1 MNLCIF
7 MGRLTRDPESRYS
20 EDKQKLISRF
30 TIAVDRPFKREGD
43 PSADFINC
51 VAFDRKAEF
60 AEQYVT
66 SGMKVAVQGKLRTD
80 NYTNK
85 QGEKV
90 YGFCLYA
97 DNIEFADGKK
107 GSGQEKQE
115 SPAQNAQAAQPA
127 AQGNGAKQPA
137 RTAARGSGSAGARPA
152 AQAQTGARPAA
163 QAQAGTRPAAQ
174 GQAGTRPA
182 AQARTAQPSAASQ
195 PAANPAPQRTP
206 AGRTAPARNTAQ
218 RPVVSRN
225 AGYNFNNVPVGVED
239 GGLPFN

>member
-107 GSGQEKQE
+107 GGGQENQE
-115 SPAQNAQAAQPA
+115 SSAQNAPAAQPA

-137 RTAARGSGSAGARPA
+137 RTAARGSGSSGARPA

-174 GQAGTRPA
+174 
-182 AQARTAQPSAASQ
+182 ARTAQPSAASQ
-195 PAANPAPQRTP
+195 PAANPTPQRTP
-206 AGRTAPARNTAQ
+206 TGRTAPARNTAQ
-218 RPVVSRN
+218 RPAVSRN
-225 AGYNFNNVPVGVED
+225 TGYNFNNVPVGAED